1 MPIPPKNKSNFLM
14 IILVSILFW
23 FSYSSWHL
31 SNLLLS
37 PALTC
42 HSAHSTSELTTKHES
57 ISQKQILIL
66 PKKTVMSACSLFC
79 QCLACSILDSNFPLK
94 FYISSGSERYLPI
107 NPISQYNEFIPELR
121 PPQAV

>member
-1 MPIPPKNKSNFLM
+1 MPITPQNKPICL
-14 IILVSILFW
+14 IIVLASILFW

-42 HSAHSTSELTTKHES
+42 HSAHSTSELTPKHES
-57 ISQKQILIL
+57 ISNEPVLVLRKNTIISSCALFHQCSTCNILN
-66 PKKTVMSACSLFC
+66 SH
-79 QCLACSILDSNFPLK
+79 FPTKL
-94 FYISSGSERYLPI
+94 YISSSSERYLPI
-107 NPISQYNEFIPELR
+107 KPILQYNEFIPELR